1 MKNNVIIASVLVCGT
16 LLFCGCASKKNLL
29 KEEGALSGKQT
40 EAKSNENHQL
50 AYVRKVAEN
59 AVPVKNIHSK
69 ISFNFQMGDKDIT
82 VPGQIHMRKD
92 DVIRIQLQV
101 PLLGSEVGRLEF
113 TKDYV
118 LVVDRIHKEY
128 VKGDYNQLDFLRE
141 NGLNF
146 SSLQALFWNELFQ
159 PGSETLT
166 DDMLQKFNV
175 HDGMAAQTTISFVQ
189 GAMNYEWD
197 TEQSSGR
204 IVKTKVS
211 YQSSHHGDSYL
222 TVDYG
227 DFRNVG
233 VKQFPASQ
241 VTKFVTKVVQK
252 KKEGQMTIN
261 MNNIDTSANWD
272 TRTVVSDRYK
282 RVEAKDVL
290 GKLMSF

>member
-1 MKNNVIIASVLVCGT
+1 MRNNVTIAGVFVCGA
-16 LLFCGCASKKNLL
+16 LLFCSCASKKKLL
-29 KEEGALSGKQT
+29 KEEGRETGKQI
-40 EAKSNENHQL
+40 EVQSNENNHL
-50 AYVRKVAEN
+50 SFIRKVAEN
-59 AVPVKNIHSK
+59 AVSVNNIHSK

-118 LVVDRIHKEY
+118 LVIDRMHKEY
-128 VKGDYNQLDFLRE
+128 IKGDYNQLDFLRD

-146 SSLQALFWNELFQ
+146 SSLQALFWNQLFQ
-159 PGSETLT
+159 PGTETLT
-166 DDMLQKFNV
+166 DGMLRKFDV
-175 HDGMAAQTTISFVQ
+175 RDEVRPQTTISFIQ
-189 GAMNYEWD
+189 GNLNCKWD
-197 TEQSSGR
+197 AEQQSGR

-211 YQSSHHGDSYL
+211 YQSENHGESSL
-222 TVDYG
+222 TVDYA

-233 VKQFPASQ
+233 VKQFPASL
-241 VTKFVTKVVQK
+241 VMKFVTKAMQR
-252 KKEGQMTIN
+252 KKEGQMGIK
-261 MNNIDTSANWD
+261 MNSIDTSDNWD
-272 TRTVVSDRYK
+272 TRTIVSDRYK